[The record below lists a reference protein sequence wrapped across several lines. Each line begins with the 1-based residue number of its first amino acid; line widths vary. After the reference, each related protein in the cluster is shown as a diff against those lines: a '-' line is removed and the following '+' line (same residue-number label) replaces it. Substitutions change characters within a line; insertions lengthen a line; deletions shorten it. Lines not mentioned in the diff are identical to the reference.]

1 MMCEIVSK
9 LKIKTSEGRVSGVF
23 IVNFEQISHIALVLL
38 LLIMSKYLL
47 TGMVVN
53 VARTNERSFV
63 TLKVVPAAFFL

>member
-1 MMCEIVSK
+1 MCEIVSK